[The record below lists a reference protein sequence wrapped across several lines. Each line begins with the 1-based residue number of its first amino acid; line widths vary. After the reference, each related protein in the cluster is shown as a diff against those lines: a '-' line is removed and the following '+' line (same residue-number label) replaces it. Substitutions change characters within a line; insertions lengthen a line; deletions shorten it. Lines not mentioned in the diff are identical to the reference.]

1 MMRPTTSSDNSTA
14 SRKTSKNSGLMTD
27 IKISSLEAINEG
39 LKKELDQLKK
49 AHTSLKQE
57 A

>member
-27 IKISSLEAINEG
+27 SKISSLEAINEG